1 MAKRVKRLNKGIES
15 LKQEIE
21 KHFEKVEE
29 DIKENNIDRGKYHLK
44 EIDKSLLTALKLK
57 IEILGTD
64 DDSVEVYK
72 ERLEKL
78 RKGLELEGNF

>member
-1 MAKRVKRLNKGIES
+1 MAKRAKRLSKGIES

-21 KHFEKVEE
+21 LHFEKIEQ
-29 DIKENNIDRGKYHLK
+29 DIKENNIDRGRYHFK

-57 IEILGTD
+57 IEILGAED
-64 DDSVEVYK
+64 NSVEAYK

-78 RKGLELEGNF
+78 RKSLELEE

>member
-1 MAKRVKRLNKGIES
+1 MAKRFKRLSKGIES

-21 KHFEKVEE
+21 KHFEKIEE
-29 DIKENNIDRGKYHLK
+29 DIKENNINRGRYHFK

-57 IEILGTD
+57 IEILKVE
-64 DDSVEVYK
+64 DDSVETYK

-78 RKGLELEGNF
+78 RERLELDG

>member
-1 MAKRVKRLNKGIES
+1 MAKRAKRIGKGIES

-21 KHFEKVEE
+21 KHFEKIEE
-29 DIKENNIDRGKYHLK
+29 DIKENNIDRGRYHLK

-57 IEILGTD
+57 IEILGTED
-64 DDSVEVYK
+64 GSVEVYK

-78 RKGLELEGNF
+78 IESLGADE